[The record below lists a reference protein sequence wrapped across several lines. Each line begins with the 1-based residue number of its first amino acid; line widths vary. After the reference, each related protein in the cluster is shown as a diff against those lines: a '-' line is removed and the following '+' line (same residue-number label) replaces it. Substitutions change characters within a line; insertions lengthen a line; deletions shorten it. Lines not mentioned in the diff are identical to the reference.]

1 MAENGWGPTKN
12 SRGGESVAWMFRLG
26 LAAYN
31 LVRLGKLVSDFAAI
45 CPRAYRNEQSLIF
58 PVPFGQSCVFLKQRI
73 AFIPDFSKNVPSPRI
88 RLVERPSWALAWTD
102 FRRILHSI
110 RQAEPP
116 SIGLRDAVDDSIGLR
131 TAVPLLSGWLCG
143 CGLLSL
149 P

>member
-1 MAENGWGPTKN
+1 MAEPRGTKDYARSLNCRANALKILWIAENGWGPTKN

-73 AFIPDFSKNVPSPRI
+73 AFIPGLFEECSIFADPARRASTMGFGMDGFPSHFAFDSTSGT
-88 RLVERPSWALAWTD
+88 SWHRTL
-102 FRRILHSI
+102 RR
-110 RQAEPP
+110 
-116 SIGLRDAVDDSIGLR
+116 
-131 TAVPLLSGWLCG
+131 C
-143 CGLLSL
+143 
-149 P
+149 